1 MLEFSVLT
9 SILTVYGKV
18 TMLKHETVLNNYLLQ
33 NNISENNIL
42 FGICCIVKLQG
53 YKDIIKKHKYVTL
66 QHSYLFILSD
76 ACMLLGNALIFCK
89 ILHFLLIC
97 FTL

>member
-1 MLEFSVLT
+1 
-9 SILTVYGKV
+9 
-18 TMLKHETVLNNYLLQ
+18 MLKHETILNNYLLE

-53 YKDIIKKHKYVTL
+53 YKGTIKKTQKCDTASSPRL
-66 QHSYLFILSD
+66 PHSYLFILSD
-76 ACMLLGNALIFCK
+76 ACMPLGNALMFCK
-89 ILHFLLIC
+89 TLHFLLIC

>member
-18 TMLKHETVLNNYLLQ
+18 TMLKHGTILNNYLLE

-42 FGICCIVKLQG
+42 FGICCVVKLQRL
-53 YKDIIKKHKYVTL
+53 KAIIKKHKYATL
-66 QHSYLFILSD
+66 QAVPICPIAICSSYLMP
-76 ACMLLGNALIFCK
+76 ACFWEMP
-89 ILHFLLIC
+89 
-97 FTL
+97 